1 MLRYF
6 IEIANTIILMLM
18 LLLSDIFG
26 WHDKLDPV
34 MTVGYIFTAIVCVY
48 YLIKHYKNCKKW
60 DFISVA
66 FWLIIDILGSLVS
79 SGVLH

>member
-18 LLLSDIFG
+18 LLMSDIFG

>member
-1 MLRYF
+1 MLRSF

-18 LLLSDIFG
+18 FLLSNIFG

-60 DFISVA
+60 DFILVV
-66 FWLIIDILGSLVS
+66 FWLIIDIFGSLIS

>member
-18 LLLSDIFG
+18 LLLSNIFG